1 VSPLTVVGLWVVLG
15 LAVVAVATVLSLR
28 LLGLRRGWGRAALS
42 GLIGWTVA
50 LVISFAIGDWDLG
63 DDGLVIHVLA
73 FGIPATMA
81 VAVGFDLVARPG
93 SLATGERA
101 GLFVAPRPLRAIR
114 LRISVLRRYRE
125 LLGLAREEGFGPPPS
140 GGAGGAHTADPVG
153 VRLRRALERAGGVYV
168 KLGQIAA
175 TRVDLLPV
183 DVCQELG
190 ELQNRVAP
198 EPADR
203 MRVVLEEEYGRPVGE
218 VFAAFDWEPLAAAS
232 IGQTYVARLHSG
244 ESVVVKVQRPDVV
257 DVIER
262 DLAALGML
270 ADLAQRRTPLGQSVR
285 SGEVLGQFA
294 DSLRAELDFRGE
306 AEAMAEMAALLGDG
320 ARVRVPRVHRD
331 LSTGRVLVQERFE
344 GATLA
349 DAHRLDAMA
358 VDRRKIAEQLL
369 RTTLDQVLRQ
379 GFFHADPHPG
389 NVFVFEDGSLGLID
403 FGAVGR
409 LDPIQQT
416 AVLEM
421 LIAFVRRDTTLL
433 CDAIE
438 RIAEVEATM
447 SRERLE
453 RALAR
458 LIATNVRAT
467 GTVGPAIFQDLV
479 RLLGE
484 FGLRLPGDIVLLSR
498 VLVTVDGTLR
508 LLDPEMAV
516 VSTAAALVGPDADAP
531 IVDRDTVLR
540 DELMR
545 VLPHIRRLPERI
557 DRVLTLGGRG
567 DLRIRHVTDEDA
579 RRVVRT
585 IANRAL
591 LCAIGAVFLIA
602 AVVLLVAADPGPEVT
617 SGTGLYEVLGYA
629 GLFGGTVLLM
639 RVTAAVARDGTT

>member
-1 VSPLTVVGLWVVLG
+1 
-15 LAVVAVATVLSLR
+15 
-28 LLGLRRGWGRAALS
+28 
-42 GLIGWTVA
+42 
-50 LVISFAIGDWDLG
+50 
-63 DDGLVIHVLA
+63 
-73 FGIPATMA
+73 
-81 VAVGFDLVARPG
+81 VARPG

-125 LLGLAREEGFGPPPS
+125 LVRLAREEGFGPSP
-140 GGAGGAHTADPVG
+140 GAGARGTAGTADPVG
-153 VRLRRALERAGGVYV
+153 VRLRRVLERAGGVYV

-183 DVCQELG
+183 DVCRELG

-198 EPADR
+198 EPAEH
-203 MRVVLEEEYGRPVGE
+203 MRAVLEEEYGRPVGE
-218 VFAAFDWEPLAAAS
+218 VFAAFEWEPLAAAS
-232 IGQTYVARLHSG
+232 IGQTYSARLHSG
-244 ESVVVKVQRPDVV
+244 ASVVVKVQRPGIAE
-257 DVIER
+257 VIER
-262 DLAALGML
+262 DLAALGLL

-306 AEAMAEMAALLGDG
+306 VEAMAEMAALLGEG
-320 ARVRVPRVHRD
+320 SGVRVPKVHRE

-349 DAHRLDAMA
+349 DGPRLDEMG
-358 VDRRKIAEQLL
+358 VDRAKVAEQLL
-369 RTTLDQVLRQ
+369 RTTLEQVLRQ

-421 LIAFVRRDTTLL
+421 LVAFVRRDTVLL
-433 CDAIE
+433 GDAIE
-438 RIAEVEATM
+438 RIADVDGTA

-484 FGLRLPGDIVLLSR
+484 FGMRLPGDIVLLSR

-508 LLDPEMAV
+508 LLDPDISV
-516 VSTAAALVGPDADAP
+516 VSTASALMAPDAPSP
-531 IVDRDTVLR
+531 IVDRDDVLR
-540 DELMR
+540 DELLR
-545 VLPHIRRLPERI
+545 ALPHIRRLPERI

-591 LCAIGAVFLIA
+591 LCAIGAVFLLV
-602 AVVLLVAADPGPEVT
+602 AVLLLVAADPGPEVT